1 MRSKKLLRI
10 IPALAL
16 VIAAIVVVSVLRGRG
31 GNGSLLVSGTV
42 EATEARLG
50 FEAPGRLA
58 EVFVREGDR
67 VVTGQILARLDTT
80 EVAAR
85 LEQSRAQQAGAQAR
99 LLELERG
106 SRSEEIGQARAEA
119 SAARDRLKQAV
130 LDRDRAQLLFDG
142 GAVSREVYDRAVTAL
157 DVARAQAQQVDE
169 RLRLVERGPREE
181 QIAAQRAAL
190 AGASAS
196 RDAAAAALDDM
207 TARAPFPGV
216 VTLRHREPGET
227 LAPGNPAITIM
238 NPDDRWVRI
247 YVPENRIGRVSI
259 GQAAAVASDSYP
271 GKRYRGE
278 VTFIASEAEFTPKN
292 VQTAEER
299 VKLVYAV
306 KVRIAEDPAMELKP
320 GMPVDVE
327 IEEDPAS

>member
-16 VIAAIVVVSVLRGRG
+16 VIAAIVVVSLLRGRG

-50 FEAPGRLA
+50 FAAPGSLA

-67 VVTGQILARLDTT
+67 VTAGQILARLDTT

-85 LEQSRAQQAGAQAR
+85 LRQSRAQQAGAEAR

-119 SAARDRLKQAV
+119 SAARDRLKQAA
-130 LDRDRAQLLFDG
+130 LDKDRAQLLFDG

-157 DVARAQAQQVDE
+157 DVAKAQAQQVDE
-169 RLRLVERGPREE
+169 RLRLVEQGPREE
-181 QIAAQRAAL
+181 QIAAQRAVL

-196 RDAAAAALDDM
+196 LEAVAAALDDM

-227 LAPGNPAITIM
+227 LAPGNPAVTIM

-259 GQAAAVASDSYP
+259 GQAAAVLSDSYP
-271 GKRYRGE
+271 NKRYGGE

-306 KVRIAEDPAMELKP
+306 KVRVTGDAAMELKP

-327 IEEDPAS
+327 LEKGPAS

>member
-1 MRSKKLLRI
+1 M
-10 IPALAL
+10 
-16 VIAAIVVVSVLRGRG
+16 
-31 GNGSLLVSGTV
+31 
-42 EATEARLG
+42 
-50 FEAPGRLA
+50 
-58 EVFVREGDR
+58 
-67 VVTGQILARLDTT
+67 
-80 EVAAR
+80 
-85 LEQSRAQQAGAQAR
+85 
-99 LLELERG
+99 
-106 SRSEEIGQARAEA
+106 
-119 SAARDRLKQAV
+119 
-130 LDRDRAQLLFDG
+130 LFDG

-157 DVARAQAQQVDE
+157 DVAKAQAQQVDE
-169 RLRLVERGPREE
+169 RLLVVQRGPREE

-196 RDAAAAALDDM
+196 LEAAAAALDHM

-216 VTLRHREPGET
+216 VTVRHREPGET
-227 LAPGNPAITIM
+227 MSPGNPAVTIM

-259 GQAAAVASDSYP
+259 GQSAAVASDSYP
-271 GKRYRGE
+271 DKRYQGE

-306 KVRIAEDPAMELKP
+306 KVRVTGDAAMELKP

-327 IEEDPAS
+327 LEKGPAS

>member
-1 MRSKKLLRI
+1 MNRKKLLRI
-10 IPALAL
+10 IPVLVL
-16 VIAAIVVVSVLRGRG
+16 VIAAIIVASILRGRENRG
-31 GNGSLLVSGTV
+31 PLRVSGTV

-67 VVTGQILARLDTT
+67 VTAGQVLARLDTT

-85 LEQSRAQQAGAQAR
+85 VEQSRAQQAGAEAR

-106 SRSEEIGQARAEA
+106 SRSEEIAQARAEA

-130 LDRDRAQLLFDG
+130 LDKDRAQLLFDG

-157 DVARAQAQQVDE
+157 DVAKAQAQQAEE
-169 RLRLVERGPREE
+169 RLLLVQRGPREE

-196 RDAAAAALDDM
+196 LEAAAAALDYM

-216 VTLRHREPGET
+216 VTVRHREPGET
-227 LAPGNPAITIM
+227 MSPGNPAITIM

-259 GQAAAVASDSYP
+259 GQGAAVASDSYP
-271 GKRYRGE
+271 DKRYQGE

-306 KVRIAEDPAMELKP
+306 KVRVTGDAAMELKP

-327 IEEDPAS
+327 LEKGPAS